1 MGRAKRNAVDVDVED
16 RQGVCD
22 GIGHGRH
29 STDDSSLTYTLEP
42 ADRVYGWGFDV
53 VDTAIGDVQRRG
65 QLVFEEIGVEN
76 LPLLVIDDLFHQHLA
91 DALRDTALD
100 LSVHNHGINH
110 AATIVDY
117 GVLLYRHRS
126 ELWINGHL
134 CDMYRIGH
142 GCERRVIVVG

>member
-53 VDTAIGDVQRRG
+53 VDTAIGDVQRRDRKSTRLNSSTNAH
-65 QLVFEEIGVEN
+65 LVCR
-76 LPLLVIDDLFHQHLA
+76 LLIEKKKRTTMIPRNIDKQQ
-91 DALRDTALD
+91 
-100 LSVHNHGINH
+100 
-110 AATIVDY
+110 
-117 GVLLYRHRS
+117 
-126 ELWINGHL
+126 
-134 CDMYRIGH
+134 RIT
-142 GCERRVIVVG
+142 